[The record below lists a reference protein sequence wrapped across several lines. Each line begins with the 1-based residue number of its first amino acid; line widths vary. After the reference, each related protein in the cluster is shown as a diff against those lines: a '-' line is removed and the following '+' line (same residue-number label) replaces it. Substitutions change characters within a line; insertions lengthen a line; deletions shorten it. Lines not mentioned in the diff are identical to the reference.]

1 MVMYR
6 ILPVNSRISDSHRT
20 QMVTTYYKV
29 EIYALHTISVQK
41 CQLVT
46 TLISTHVSS
55 RSY

>member
-6 ILPVNSRISDSHRT
+6 ILPVNSRISDSHHT